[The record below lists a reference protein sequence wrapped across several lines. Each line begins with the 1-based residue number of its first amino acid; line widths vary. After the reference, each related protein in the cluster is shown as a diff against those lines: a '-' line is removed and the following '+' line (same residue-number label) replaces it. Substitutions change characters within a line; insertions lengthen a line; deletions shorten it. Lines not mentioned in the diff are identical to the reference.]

1 MKSQLFSFSFL
12 LLLAIALTGRAD
24 TPNVLFLAVDDMN
37 DWLGSPPRPA
47 VIERPPIFM
56 TIHKSNHC
64 SSPSPR
70 QVMKL
75 LARESSFI
83 TLPVQSIN
91 GGGLNTFSAIKVNG
105 KAAGL

>member
-1 MKSQLFSFSFL
+1 
-12 LLLAIALTGRAD
+12 
-24 TPNVLFLAVDDMN
+24 
-37 DWLGSPPRPA
+37 
-47 VIERPPIFM
+47 
-56 TIHKSNHC
+56 
-64 SSPSPR
+64 
-70 QVMKL
+70 MKL